1 MTKDDLI
8 GLICERITRDHE
20 GLRRAFLQHHDVTGT
35 RFAVV
40 TDLLTDA
47 VAHEVYRSFPS
58 VSDMRLLSSFRE
70 RKYTFKQ
77 LDSTPRLLRDVTT
90 AIQDAKVVSLV
101 EQITGISH
109 QVPDPSLYAGGIST
123 MTTGHFLNP
132 HIDNSHDGER
142 LHYRVLNLLYYVT
155 PDWRPEYGGTLE
167 LWNEKV
173 TEALTIPS
181 QFNSLVLMETN
192 RRSWHSV
199 SPIVHR
205 GQRCC
210 VSNYYFSKQS
220 PEGQDYFHVTS
231 FCARPEQRYRRAVSL
246 VDNLARNGLRKVW
259 RYGLGRS
266 DVYKP
271 Q

>member
-1 MTKDDLI
+1 MTKDDLV
-8 GLICERITRDHE
+8 GLICERITRDQE
-20 GLRRAFLQHHDVTGT
+20 GVRQAFSRRHDITGT
-35 RFAVV
+35 RSAMV
-40 TDLLTDA
+40 TDLLPDA
-47 VAHEVYRSFPS
+47 VAQEVYQSFPS
-58 VSDMRLLSSFRE
+58 VNDMRLLSSFRE
-70 RKYTFKQ
+70 RKYTSKQ
-77 LDSTPRLLRDVTT
+77 LDSTPRLLRDITT
-90 AIQDAKVVSLV
+90 AVQDARVVSLV
-101 EQITGISH
+101 GQITGIAH
-109 QVPDPSLYAGGIST
+109 QVPDPSLYAGGISS
-123 MTTGHFLNP
+123 MTLGHFLNP
-132 HIDNSHDGER
+132 HLDNSHDGAR

-155 PDWRPEYGGTLE
+155 PNWQPEYGGNLE

-173 TEALTIPS
+173 TKAMTIPS
-181 QFNSLVLMETN
+181 QFNSLVIMETN

-199 SPIVHR
+199 SPIVHQ

-259 RYGLGRS
+259 RYGLGRK
-266 DVYKP
+266 DVYRP